1 MPVLMKELRT
11 HLKLSL
17 NKFAAP
23 LEISSGYIKRVED
36 GRTVPSQK
44 VLDSICAIYSVD
56 PFYFQDNISLE
67 SAVGRPKTKEEIN
80 SEGGLRVKDI
90 RQERGMMLVEL
101 ARVSGITEG
110 QSSCIEN
117 RGYTLTVRN
126 AKTIGRVLEVGE
138 DWLLTGDDRNKYH
151 PVNDELIEFLKD
163 KFKNA
168 EKTTVI
174 LEEN

>member
-1 MPVLMKELRT
+1 MKELRT

-56 PFYFQDNISLE
+56 PLYFQDNVSLE
-67 SAVGRPKTKEEIN
+67 AAVCKPKTKEELN
-80 SEGGLRVKDI
+80 SEIDSRVRGI
-90 RQERGMMLVEL
+90 RQERGMMIVEFSQL
-101 ARVSGITEG
+101 TGINEG
-110 QSSCIEN
+110 RLSYIEN
-117 RGYTLTVRN
+117 RGYTLTERN

-138 DWLLTGDDRNKYH
+138 DWLLTGNDRNKYH
-151 PVNDELIEFLKD
+151 PVND
-163 KFKNA
+163 N
-168 EKTTVI
+168 
-174 LEEN
+174 